1 VLDTYI
7 NLTEKTFL
15 LASNDGMTE
24 EKTMQLIL
32 MKLLE
37 TRKSSLKTMLQS
49 AARVTSL
56 STRQTPYRCANTVK
70 QFSAL

>member
-1 VLDTYI
+1 MLDTYI

-56 STRQTPYRCANTVK
+56 STRQTPYCCANTVK